1 MIRVKKCET
10 TGFEPGKSCP
20 GFLYVTLHCWPWTVW
35 FSCVI
40 VQPLLCQFCL
50 PRPSQAGLQWWV
62 GCRGFE
68 FSQDIL
74 GYDAYASKRSHACA
88 GVVFWIAV
96 VAEVCQSNYLHG
108 FEKKGIRVCI
118 SQNGLTTIFDTIPS
132 HFNEAHNHCNQD
144 TALADLPLQF
154 CPFPLKPSKH
164 VHVKL
169 PWLLTQYASLWHGVA
184 NLHSLI
190 SWQIRRELAFTM
202 PPARHS
208 IVPSPTSRKPD
219 LQLYLMTSP
228 NWNWVPKGVLIPLG
242 GVWGFLHLSTGWKKC
257 V

>member
-40 VQPLLCQFCL
+40 VLPLLCQFCL

-108 FEKKGIRVCI
+108 FEKKRN
-118 SQNGLTTIFDTIPS
+118 QGLHQPKWSDNNLWHYSFTLQWGT
-132 HFNEAHNHCNQD
+132 Q
-144 TALADLPLQF
+144 PLQ
-154 CPFPLKPSKH
+154 S
-164 VHVKL
+164 
-169 PWLLTQYASLWHGVA
+169 
-184 NLHSLI
+184 
-190 SWQIRRELAFTM
+190 
-202 PPARHS
+202 RHS
-208 IVPSPTSRKPD
+208 IGRLTTAVLSVSVEALQTRARKTA
-219 LQLYLMTSP
+219 MTVNASTHP
-228 NWNWVPKGVLIPLG
+228 CDT
-242 GVWGFLHLSTGWKKC
+242 VWPICIH
-257 V
+257 